1 MTTQVTTDGNDLD
14 ALAAGF
20 DGEVIRPADAAYD
33 EAREVFNAMFDS
45 RPAVIARCAS
55 TADVAAA
62 VKAATSTPPPARAIP
77 AGGSISI
84 PFRPPRWIIIPPS
97 QVLSPATL

>member
-1 MTTQVTTDGNDLD
+1 MTTELTTDGNDLD
-14 ALAAGF
+14 ALAVGF
-20 DGEVIRPADAAYD
+20 DGEVIRPADSGYD

-62 VKAATSTPPPARAIP
+62 VRFAREAGSRSRSAAAVTA
-77 AGGSISI
+77 
-84 PFRPPRWIIIPPS
+84 
-97 QVLSPATL
+97 SPG